1 MIHIQ
6 SQQHNHL
13 AIITQFVGNNE
24 LMYISN
30 NATKQKIQ
38 IGFKDMVKAFSLPE
52 DTEWKLNEA
61 FIQKL
66 HDAEKKKSFLGLV
79 ALPHESPFLKLW
91 SMRVTKC
98 NSNLTAPIDK
108 IISL

>member
-6 SQQHNHL
+6 SKQHSHL
-13 AIITQFVGNNE
+13 AIQSE
-24 LMYISN
+24 LSDNKPMYIRN
-30 NATKQKIQ
+30 EATKQKIG
-38 IGFKDMVKAFSLPE
+38 IGFTDILKAFSLPE

-91 SMRVTKC
+91 SMRVAKC
-98 NSNLTAPIDK
+98 NTNSPLPIDK